1 MAKKHR
7 QAGTPV
13 LRALQAAGIKYRL
26 YEYEHS
32 SVMEHGYALDTADV
46 LGLDPAL
53 IYKTLL
59 IEDEKENPAVAV
71 VPATQKL
78 SLKLMAKALGVKS
91 VKMPA
96 PAKAERITGYVT
108 GGISPIGQK
117 RALRTVIDSDAEKLP
132 QMLVSGG
139 KRSLS
144 VGISPADLIR
154 LTGAK
159 VAPITANKD
168 G

>member
-13 LRALQAAGIKYRL
+13 LRALQTAGIKYRL

-91 VKMPA
+91 VKMP
-96 PAKAERITGYVT
+96 
-108 GGISPIGQK
+108 
-117 RALRTVIDSDAEKLP
+117 
-132 QMLVSGG
+132 
-139 KRSLS
+139 
-144 VGISPADLIR
+144 
-154 LTGAK
+154 
-159 VAPITANKD
+159 
-168 G
+168 